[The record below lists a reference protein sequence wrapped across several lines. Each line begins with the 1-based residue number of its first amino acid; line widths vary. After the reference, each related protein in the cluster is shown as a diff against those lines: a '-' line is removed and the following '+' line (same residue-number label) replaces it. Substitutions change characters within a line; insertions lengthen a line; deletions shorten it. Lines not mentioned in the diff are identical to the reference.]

1 MGGYLVD
8 CPMGKNPAFSLCW
21 GELQKLGDLKCK
33 GKQTSLNQPEK
44 IWKMWEH
51 ELPLLSGG
59 RGSVIRGE
67 MNLSRSTGV
76 VSLVSWGRVRG
87 SPIL

>member
-44 IWKMWEH
+44 FYVGRCGNMDSH
-51 ELPLLSGG
+51 CTLVGG
-59 RGSVIRGE
+59 S
-67 MNLSRSTGV
+67 
-76 VSLVSWGRVRG
+76 
-87 SPIL
+87 